1 MSFSNASTGQ
11 KPADPYKKANEE
23 EVDVKTKITEF
34 GQFIE
39 KCKFSMLTT
48 KQSGSNRLVSRA
60 MALAATVRQLTHTPF
75 RPVH

>member
-23 EVDVKTKITEF
+23 EVDVKTKITDF

-39 KCKFSMLTT
+39 KYKFSMLTT
-48 KQSGSNRLVSRA
+48 QQTGSSRLVSRA
-60 MALAATVRQLTHTPF
+60 MALAATVRRSPHVFLLCH
-75 RPVH
+75 